1 MSCRNGGR
9 VMAKLVVNVGGMFSG
24 KSTELIRQGER
35 HLLAGHKVVFIKPA
49 TDKRYSDTKIVTHT
63 GANVE
68 ATVVDVNKSF
78 LFDVKGTDVVLI
90 DEVQFFTKRI
100 IPTIWCLLDKGIDV
114 YCSGLDMD
122 YLGDGFETVKE
133 LMAIADTVNKLH
145 AVCKHC
151 GEDAVHTAKKNFHE
165 IGGDQER
172 IELGSDDLYIPL
184 CRDCYIE
191 FMVSGRDKS

>member
-1 MSCRNGGR
+1 
-9 VMAKLVVNVGGMFSG
+9 MAKLVVNVGSMFSG

-49 TDKRYSDTKIVTHT
+49 TDTRYSSTKIVTHT
-63 GANVE
+63 GANVSAIPVE
-68 ATVVDVNKSF
+68 PTDSF
-78 LFDVKGTDVVLI
+78 LPLVPKDTDVVLI

-100 IPTIWCLLDKGIDV
+100 IPTIWCLLDRGIDV

-133 LMAIADTVNKLH
+133 IMAIADTVNKLH

-151 GEDAVHTAKKNFHE
+151 GADAVITAKKNFHTTV
-165 IGGDQER
+165 GDQER
-172 IELGSDDLYIPL
+172 VELGSDDLYMPL
-184 CRDCYIE
+184 CRECYLK
-191 FMVSGRDKS
+191 FMTNKGE

>member
-1 MSCRNGGR
+1 
-9 VMAKLVVNVGGMFSG
+9 MARLVVNVGSMFSG

-35 HLLAGHKVVFIKPA
+35 HLLARHKVVFIKPA
-49 TDKRYSDTKIVTHT
+49 TDTRYSDTKIVTHT

-68 ATVVDVNKSF
+68 ATVVEPTDSF
-78 LFDVKGTDVVLI
+78 LGKIPAGTDVVLI

-100 IPTIWCLLDKGIDV
+100 IPTIWCLLDRGIDV

-133 LMAIADTVNKLH
+133 IMAIADTVNKLH

-151 GEDAVHTAKKNFHE
+151 GADATNSAKKNFHE
-165 IGGDQER
+165 ATGGR
-172 IELGSDDLYIPL
+172 VELGADDLYMPL
-184 CRDCYIE
+184 CRDCYIK
-191 FMVSGRDKS
+191 FMLSRREK